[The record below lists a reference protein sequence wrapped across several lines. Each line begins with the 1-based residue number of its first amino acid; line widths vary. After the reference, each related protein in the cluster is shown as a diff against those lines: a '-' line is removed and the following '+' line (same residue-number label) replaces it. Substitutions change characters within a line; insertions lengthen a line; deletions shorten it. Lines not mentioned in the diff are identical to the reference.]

1 MSELGIIEWMQGAS
15 PMLDPL
21 MISVTY
27 AASNATIWL
36 IAAFLMTCSMR
47 YRRIGVA
54 VIVALAVTYIVVDL
68 VMKPVFDRPRPFEVE
83 DLVPIVDPP
92 TSASFPSGH
101 TAHSFAAAF
110 CIFYYNRRWGIPAL
124 AFASL
129 VGVSRIYLG
138 VHWPTDVLAGV
149 IVGVAVAYAAIW
161 FMDRRV
167 PYFQGL
173 PDPRVR
179 NDP

>member
-1 MSELGIIEWMQGAS
+1 
-15 PMLDPL
+15 MLDPL

-27 AASNATIWL
+27 AASNAAIWL
-36 IAAFLMTCSMR
+36 IAAFLMACSMR

-110 CIFYYNRRWGIPAL
+110 CIFYYNGRWGIPAL

-138 VHWPTDVLAGV
+138 VHWPTDVLAGA
-149 IVGVAVAYAAIW
+149 IVGMAVAYAVIW